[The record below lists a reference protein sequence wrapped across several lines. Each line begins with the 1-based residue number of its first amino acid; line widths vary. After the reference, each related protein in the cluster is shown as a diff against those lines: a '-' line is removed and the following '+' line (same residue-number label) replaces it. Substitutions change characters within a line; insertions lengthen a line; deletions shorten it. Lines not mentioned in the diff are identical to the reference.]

1 LERSSRSK
9 PRRFEL
15 KKAALIGEITT
26 EHKLKKAET
35 QESSGLAQAKLL
47 GSLKKKPALNKV
59 ETAGEG
65 LTEAQRKAFLEDQEE
80 KKKTE
85 ASS

>member
-1 LERSSRSK
+1 MSDGD
-9 PRRFEL
+9 
-15 KKAALIGEITT
+15 KKAAFLGDVTA

-35 QESSGLAQAKLL
+35 KESESLAQAKLL
-47 GSLKKKPALNKV
+47 GSLKKKPNLNKV

-80 KKKTE
+80 KKSGGAPTQ
-85 ASS
+85 